1 MTAIDWSAVRLP
13 GLDSDRVVAVTGAG
27 GEMGGGTARALLAMG
42 VKTVAL
48 GRSLESLEATIAA
61 SAAPENGLA
70 LVCDIADQGSIERA
84 LATAYERF
92 GRLDAVINCAAVG
105 DGSTPAD
112 QVTSELAHAVMEV
125 DFFGPLLL
133 SQVAATYM
141 RRNGG
146 GSIVFVSSVAAHR
159 VMPGGSMYGAAKVAV
174 TRLARSLATEWGP
187 DGIRVNVMSPGQTPT
202 LLKTVGVLPE
212 SPDRHRAGA
221 SSMQVPLRRRGET
234 DDYVGA
240 MLFLISDL
248 AQYVTGQDVLVE
260 GGVVWPRVAAS

>member
-1 MTAIDWSAVRLP
+1 
-13 GLDSDRVVAVTGAG
+13 
-27 GEMGGGTARALLAMG
+27 
-42 VKTVAL
+42 
-48 GRSLESLEATIAA
+48 
-61 SAAPENGLA
+61 
-70 LVCDIADQGSIERA
+70 
-84 LATAYERF
+84 
-92 GRLDAVINCAAVG
+92 
-105 DGSTPAD
+105 
-112 QVTSELAHAVMEV
+112 
-125 DFFGPLLL
+125 
-133 SQVAATYM
+133 M